1 MTGATDGA
9 SGTARHV
16 LLVDSSGYEDLGGA
30 STVINEL
37 IERVDRSRFAPALAC
52 LSPGRWPELVRQKG
66 TPAYSLPR
74 SRLRS
79 PANLVHLVGGL
90 RRIIRGETASLV
102 HASENSALLYVALA
116 GRLTGTPVI
125 WHIHSPLQARTRSER
140 AVAAVLRRT
149 TPAHIVFTSPGAR
162 DRTMA
167 FPGVPTSVVLPGID
181 MARYAGMDATRARS
195 VLSIPDDAVV
205 VSMFARIEPMK
216 GQVDFVHCLGR
227 LAARY
232 PTLHGVM
239 CGPADK
245 SSPYWRTIERLVD
258 EYRLGDRLIV
268 PGDIRPPLKDDV
280 VAASAVVVHPSHA
293 ESFGLAVLEAMGAGR
308 AVLVAATDGP
318 RLMIDDGVDGVLVAP
333 GDVDALTD
341 ALAALL
347 DDPGRRGRLGEAA
360 RRRATGFSV
369 DDMVRRFEALWD
381 EVLAGAARR

>member
-1 MTGATDGA
+1 MGAGRGA
-9 SGTARHV
+9 PRHV

-37 IERVDRSRFAPALAC
+37 IERVDRSRFSPALAC

-79 PANLVHLVGGL
+79 PANLVQLVGGL
-90 RRIIRGETASLV
+90 RRIVRLESASLV
-102 HASENSALLYVALA
+102 HASENSALLYAALA

-125 WHIHSPLQARTRSER
+125 WHIHSPLRARARSER
-140 AVAAVLRRT
+140 AVAAVLRRAP
-149 TPAHIVFTSPGAR
+149 PAHIVFTSPGAR
-162 DRTMA
+162 DRTME

-181 MARYAGMDATRARS
+181 MARYRHLDPARGRAA
-195 VLSIPDDAVV
+195 LSIPDDAVV

-232 PTLHGVM
+232 PRLHGVM

-245 SSPYWRTIERLVD
+245 ASAYWGTIERLV
-258 EYRLGDRLIV
+258 EQYGLGDRLIV
-268 PGDIRPPLKDDV
+268 PGDVRPPLKDDV

-318 RLMIDDGVDGVLVAP
+318 RLMIEDGVDGVLVPP
-333 GDVDALTD
+333 GDVDALSD

-347 DDPGRRGRLGEAA
+347 DDPDRRSRLGDAA
-360 RRRATGFSV
+360 RRRAARFSV
-369 DDMVRRFEALWD
+369 EDMVARFEALWD
-381 EVLAGAARR
+381 DVLDGAASR